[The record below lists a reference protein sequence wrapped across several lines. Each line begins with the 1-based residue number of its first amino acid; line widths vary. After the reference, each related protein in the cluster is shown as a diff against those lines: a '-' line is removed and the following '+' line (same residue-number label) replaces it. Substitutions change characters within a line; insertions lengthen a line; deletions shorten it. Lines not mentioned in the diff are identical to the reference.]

1 MPLFKGV
8 ASKSTPLKA
17 LGYITNPN
25 KAKYVSARNLF
36 EDENFAKQFQ
46 DTMKR
51 FGKGKKRNER
61 KYYHFKLSPSRKD
74 NADAYTAHVYSRKI
88 SEAHISRKKEIEI
101 TPRMKLI
108 DGRYFVKND
117 DVIRKSF
124 GKYDKSMD
132 RRCFYEELIQYKG
145 EKKKVEVDAKLTS
158 GEYFFEEKNG
168 MHMICEYLPIEGAR
182 AKLYSIIKVL
192 SEEGKKELN
201 SLGISTFDYP
211 KPLAL
216 LQQLCD
222 INNNHNSI
230 ILDFF
235 AGSGTTG
242 HAVMKLNAEDGG
254 SRKFILCTNN
264 ENNICRDVTYERIKR
279 VIEKEDYKASLKYF
293 KVEFVPISEKLYYEY
308 ADELLAHIR
317 ELVELEN
324 GINFN
329 GNTEIAIILT
339 EDELDNFTANIPNCC
354 KAIYLGHDVLSS
366 DSQEKLFK
374 EHGIAVNIIPD
385 YYYRELEG

>member
-293 KVEFVPISEKLYYEY
+293 KVEFVPISEKLYYE
-308 ADELLAHIR
+308 
-317 ELVELEN
+317 
-324 GINFN
+324 
-329 GNTEIAIILT
+329 LT
-339 EDELDNFTANIPNCC
+339 C
-354 KAIYLGHDVLSS
+354 
-366 DSQEKLFK
+366 
-374 EHGIAVNIIPD
+374 
-385 YYYRELEG
+385 